1 MNGGGFRFDVM
12 WTKISLGFCAV
23 GVLGGIVC
31 KNFIFQFL
39 FTCFNFR
46 FLSAVL

>member
-1 MNGGGFRFDVM
+1 MVVIFKFDVM

-31 KNFIFQFL
+31 KSLIF
-39 FTCFNFR
+39 
-46 FLSAVL
+46 